1 MRRAFALARRGCRA
15 TMSNPNVG
23 AVLVHE
29 GTIIGEGWH
38 AQYGGPHAEV
48 NCVNSVKTSHMSLI
62 KAATLYVSL
71 EPCCIHSKTPACTD
85 LIIREK
91 IPRVVYA
98 STDPNLEVHGKS
110 KGILESKGV
119 EVISEVLRDEGDT
132 AIRPFMAHLEKRPFV
147 VLKWAQSKDGYIGKR
162 GMEIKLS
169 DKYTDM
175 LSHKWRSESDGIM
188 VGHNTVMS
196 DDPSLTTRHYP
207 GDNPK
212 RIIVT
217 RAEETLQDSALLNDG
232 QPSMIVSPPADT
244 SEVTELLHDLY
255 DIGIRYLL
263 VEGGP
268 STHRM
273 FVEAGLWDEA
283 RIIRCPLILGKGIRA
298 AKLSGVLSRQQ
309 WISADVID
317 YMTPTD

>member
-1 MRRAFALARRGCRA
+1 
-15 TMSNPNVG
+15 
-23 AVLVHE
+23 
-29 GTIIGEGWH
+29 
-38 AQYGGPHAEV
+38 
-48 NCVNSVKTSHMSLI
+48 
-62 KAATLYVSL
+62 
-71 EPCCIHSKTPACTD
+71 
-85 LIIREK
+85 
-91 IPRVVYA
+91 
-98 STDPNLEVHGKS
+98 
-110 KGILESKGV
+110 
-119 EVISEVLRDEGDT
+119 
-132 AIRPFMAHLEKRPFV
+132 
-147 VLKWAQSKDGYIGKR
+147 
-162 GMEIKLS
+162 MEIKLS

-217 RAEETLQDSALLNDG
+217 RAEETLKDSALLNDG

-255 DIGIRYLL
+255 DKGIRYLL

-273 FVEAGLWDEA
+273 FVDCLLYTSPSPRDQRG
-283 RIIRCPLILGKGIRA
+283 
-298 AKLSGVLSRQQ
+298 SRMPS
-309 WISADVID
+309 SA
-317 YMTPTD
+317 